1 MRMRTI
7 YVNNLP
13 RNLSENDIYKKFEKF
28 GRITKIEVIKDHYTQ
43 ESRGFCFITYE
54 REKEAKRAIKKM
66 DKKEIKRRFIN
77 VQTSNRGKR
86 RRKTPGMFLGK
97 EVE

>member
-1 MRMRTI
+1 MRTI

-13 RNLSENDIYKKFEKF
+13 RDLSEYDIQKKFKKF
-28 GRITKIEVIKDHYTQ
+28 GRIKKIEVIKDHYTR
-43 ESRGFCFITYE
+43 ESRGFCFITYS
-54 REKEAKRAIKKM
+54 REKQAKRAIQKM

-77 VQTSNRGKR
+77 VQTSNRGRR